1 MWHVSGIFRARPEGF
16 YGEPKSPRLGGCAGS
31 PPRTRLSLLKREM
44 QRDPDKKQGTYCGSA
59 GSIPYDQL
67 GFVRARADCSFATN
81 EVMALIT
88 HDPLQEADLSG

>member
-1 MWHVSGIFRARPEGF
+1 MRALSSASGSSGFEKAVTEG
-16 YGEPKSPRLGGCAGS
+16 P
-31 PPRTRLSLLKREM
+31 
-44 QRDPDKKQGTYCGSA
+44 QYCGSA

>member
-1 MWHVSGIFRARPEGF
+1 
-16 YGEPKSPRLGGCAGS
+16 
-31 PPRTRLSLLKREM
+31 M

-67 GFVRARADCSFATN
+67 GFVRARADCSFVTN